1 MMRPMA
7 QPPDDRSVHET
18 VIPRGEGLSRWVDPL
33 YRTAFRGAYA
43 LARVYWF
50 VRRPRTSGVFVG
62 VWHAGRVLLLQNSY
76 KHLLSMPGGGYHAG
90 ESAPECGARELREEV
105 GVAMA
110 PDALR
115 SVFETVGSE
124 ENKDDHVTFL
134 EVDVEAEPVLTI
146 DRREVTWA
154 AFIDLD
160 TALRLNVSSLVRAY
174 LEDAKRR
181 RG

>member
-1 MMRPMA
+1 MMRAMA
-7 QPPDDRSVHET
+7 EPRDNRPVHET
-18 VIPRGEGLSRWVDPL
+18 DVPRGEGLNRWVDPL
-33 YRTAFRGAYA
+33 ARTAYRGAYA
-43 LARVYWF
+43 LACVYWF
-50 VRRPRTSGVFVG
+50 VRHPRTRGVFVG

-76 KHLLSMPGGGYHAG
+76 KHRLSMPGGGYHSG
-90 ESAPECGARELREEV
+90 ESASECGARELREEV

-110 PDALR
+110 PAALR
-115 SVFETVGSE
+115 TVFETVGSE
-124 ENKDDHVTFL
+124 ENKDDHVTFV
-134 EVDVEAEPVLTI
+134 EVDVDAEPTVTI

-160 TALRLNVSSLVRAY
+160 TALRLNLSALVRAY

>member
-1 MMRPMA
+1 MNP
-7 QPPDDRSVHET
+7 
-18 VIPRGEGLSRWVDPL
+18 LLDPL
-33 YRTAFRGAYA
+33 ARTAFRGAYA

-50 VRRPRTSGVFVG
+50 VRRPRTRGVFVG

-76 KHLLSMPGGGYHAG
+76 KHQLSMPGGGYHRG

-105 GVAMA
+105 GVHLPA
-110 PDALR
+110 DSLR
-115 SVFETVGSE
+115 TVFETVGSE
-124 ENKDDHVTFL
+124 EHKDDHVTFV
-134 EVDVEAEPVLTI
+134 ERDVDTEPVLTV

-160 TALRLNVSSLVRAY
+160 TALRLNVSQLVRAY

>member
-1 MMRPMA
+1 MA
-7 QPPDDRSVHET
+7 APTDDRSVHMT
-18 VIPRGEGLSRWVDPL
+18 DVPHGEGLNRLLDPFA
-33 YRTAFRGAYA
+33 RTAYRSAYA

-50 VRRPRTSGVFVG
+50 VRRPRTRGVFVG

-76 KHLLSMPGGGYHAG
+76 KHKLSMPGGGYHRG

-105 GVAMA
+105 GVHMA
-110 PDALR
+110 PAVLR
-115 SVFETVGSE
+115 TVFETVGSE
-124 ENKDDHVTFL
+124 ENKDDHVTFV
-134 EVDVEAEPVLTI
+134 EVDVDAEPVLTI

-160 TALRLNVSSLVRAY
+160 TALRLNLSSLVRAY

>member
-1 MMRPMA
+1 M
-7 QPPDDRSVHET
+7 DR
-18 VIPRGEGLSRWVDPL
+18 LVDPL
-33 YRTAFRGAYA
+33 ARMAYRGAYT

-50 VRRPRTSGVFVG
+50 VRRPRTQGVFVG
-62 VWHAGRVLLLQNSY
+62 VWHAGRVLLVQNSY
-76 KHLLSMPGGGYHAG
+76 KHRLAMPGGGFHRG
-90 ESAPECGARELREEV
+90 ESPEECGARELREEV
-105 GVAMA
+105 GVDL
-110 PDALR
+110 PPTRLR
-115 SVFETVGSE
+115 AVFETVGSE

-134 EVDVEAEPVLTI
+134 EVDVDAEPAVTI

-160 TALRLNVSSLVRAY
+160 TALRLPVSMLVRAY